1 VENVPKVKI
10 LTYIAIFAALTLAIV
25 GCSRDDTGST
35 DQSLFDSTSVPDSDI
50 NRATIYTYEGG
61 RVSSRIV
68 ADRIVQFDT
77 KDSTMA
83 YHLDVDVFD
92 SLGNVQSHLVGDSGI
107 ILDQQTRI
115 SAYGNVVLT
124 SSDSTVLETE
134 RLYWNARTDSIYTDA
149 FVEIDKDGDILS
161 GYGLQADPDLGSV
174 KILRSVSGQMSDP
187 EKLEQ

>member
-1 VENVPKVKI
+1 MENESKLKT
-10 LTYIAIFAALTLAIV
+10 LTYILILTALMAVLA
-25 GCSRDDTGST
+25 GCSRDDTSST

-50 NRATIYTYEGG
+50 NRAKIYTYEGG
-61 RVSSRIV
+61 RVSSRII
-68 ADRIVQFDT
+68 ADRIIQFDS

-107 ILDQQTRI
+107 ILDQQTKI

-149 FVEIDKDGDILS
+149 FVEINKDGDILS
-161 GYGLQADPDLGSV
+161 GYGLQADPNLGSI
-174 KILRSVSGQMSDP
+174 KILRSVSGKMSDP
-187 EKLEQ
+187 KKLEQ